1 MWLNLHFKIVLLG
14 GLEGEASL
22 TVLPE
27 VVAAVV
33 LTKRLDCYTALP
45 KCLSRV
51 PFPTGHRRH
60 NSISTHPPT
69 ATSTLLAG
77 VGQDPTRW
85 IPLNYKG
92 PSTAPLRPTR
102 LRPPCFQAR
111 QPQPRQSRP
120 TRRKKRRFVDHSPPL
135 PLFFQSQKQNVIFK
149 ISVR

>member
-27 VVAAVV
+27 VVAAAVV

-77 VGQDPTRW
+77 VGQAPTRW

-111 QPQPRQSRP
+111 RSVLFRSIAAPASVEAVHGPRHPHAGGAPRVLH
-120 TRRKKRRFVDHSPPL
+120 RGRAAR
-135 PLFFQSQKQNVIFK
+135 
-149 ISVR
+149 